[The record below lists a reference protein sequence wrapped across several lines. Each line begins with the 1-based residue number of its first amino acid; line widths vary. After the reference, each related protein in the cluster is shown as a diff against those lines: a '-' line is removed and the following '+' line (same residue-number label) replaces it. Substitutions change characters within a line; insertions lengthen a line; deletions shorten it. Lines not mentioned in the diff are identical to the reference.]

1 MELGSRSCLV
11 MILISR
17 SLGRKVVA
25 TTTVVAA
32 FVGLYTVTAIDSKSV
47 ERLISQDAMA
57 AERPEP
63 GTAAA
68 SHLRFTATAYCK
80 GTTTASGVNVR
91 TGIAAADPELL
102 PVGTVVQVDR
112 LPEKYNGIYTILDT
126 GPEVQGRHIDI
137 YIWNCNEA
145 LALGRREIALNVLR
159 LGWNPQAST
168 PTLVDRLF
176 RRREA
181 ERGLPAPLPSR
192 PIEIR

>member
-1 MELGSRSCLV
+1 

-17 SLGRKVVA
+17 SLGRKIVA
-25 TTTVVAA
+25 TTTVVMA
-32 FVGLYTVTAIDSKSV
+32 FVGLYTVTAIDSRSV
-47 ERLISQDAMA
+47 EQLIGQDVEASN
-57 AERPEP
+57 RPEP
-63 GTAAA
+63 GTAAGT
-68 SHLRFTATAYCK
+68 HLRFAVTAYCK

-91 TGIAAADPELL
+91 TGIAAGDPALL
-102 PVGTVVQVDR
+102 PVGSVIQVDR

-145 LALGRREIALNVLR
+145 LALGRREVSLNVLR

-168 PTLVDRLF
+168 PSLVDRLF

-181 ERGLPAPLPSR
+181 ERGLAAVPPPLPSR
-192 PIEIR
+192 PVAIR

>member
-1 MELGSRSCLV
+1 MDLGSRCCRV

-17 SLGRKVVA
+17 SLGRKMVA
-25 TTTVVAA
+25 TTTVAMA
-32 FVGLYTVTAIDSKSV
+32 FVGLYSVTAIDSISV
-47 ERLISQDAMA
+47 GRIIGEARGF
-57 AERPEP
+57 ERPEP

-91 TGIAAADPELL
+91 TGIAAADPALL
-102 PVGTVVQVDR
+102 PVGSVIQVSKLD
-112 LPEKYNGIYTILDT
+112 EKYNGIYTILDT
-126 GPEVQGRHIDI
+126 GPAVQGRHIDI
-137 YIWNCNEA
+137 YIWSCNEA
-145 LALGRREIALNVLR
+145 LALGRREVGVNLLR

-192 PIEIR
+192 PVAIQ